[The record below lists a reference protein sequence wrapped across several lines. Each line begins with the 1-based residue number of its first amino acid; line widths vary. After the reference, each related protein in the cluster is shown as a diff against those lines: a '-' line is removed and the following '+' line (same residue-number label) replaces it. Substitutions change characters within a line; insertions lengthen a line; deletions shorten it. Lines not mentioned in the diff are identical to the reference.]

1 MELIT
6 YTDSEYHSPEKQVS
20 IIRKAFPSLC
30 FYPHLFKEII
40 QSASLAKKNLYDY
53 ADWAKSSI
61 NMLQHLEK
69 VGLKVHISGIEHLQ
83 NDQPAVIIG
92 NHMSMMETVLLP
104 GIVCQI
110 RPATFVVKESLL
122 EYPVFKHV
130 MRSRNPI
137 AVSRTNPRA
146 DLKLV
151 MSEGVQRLKENI
163 SVIVFP
169 QTTRAHTFS
178 AEEMSSIGIKL
189 AKKAGVPAIPLALK
203 TDAWDNGSIFKDL
216 GKITPGKNVYF
227 SFGKPIPIE
236 GKGSEEQSQLC
247 DFIETNLNSWKKCE
261 STLIGAE

>member
-20 IIRKAFPSLC
+20 ILSRTFPSIC
-30 FYPHLFKEII
+30 FYPHLFKEVI
-40 QSASLAKKNLYDY
+40 QSASLAKKNQYDY

-61 NMLQHLEK
+61 TLLKQLEK
-69 VGLKVHISGIEHLQ
+69 LGIKIHISGIEHLQ

-92 NHMSMMETVLLP
+92 NHMSMMETILLP
-104 GIVCQI
+104 GIVCPI
-110 RPATFVVKESLL
+110 KPATFVVKESLL

-130 MRSRNPI
+130 MRSRDPI
-137 AVSRTNPRA
+137 AVTRTNPRA

-151 MSEGVQRLKENI
+151 MSKGVQKLKENI

-178 AEEMSSIGIKL
+178 AAEMSSIGIKL

-203 TDAWDNGSIFKDL
+203 TDAWDNGSLFKDL
-216 GKITPGKNVYF
+216 GKINPAKNVYF
-227 SFGKPIPIE
+227 SFGKPIPVE

-247 DFIETNLNSWKKCE
+247 DFIETNLSNWKKSE
-261 STLIGAE
+261 TPLIGA